1 MKKCV
6 FSGVFDPPTKGHEK
20 TIEKCL
26 KIFDEVTVAVMVNP
40 EKQPLLTAEQRK
52 SLLEKLFKGESRVKV
67 RTFSGLA
74 ADLLKEENTPFYVR
88 GVRNTV
94 DFEYENSNNFAS
106 QKLNKDIITVYIPAE
121 QQDLHI
127 SSSAVRILQNF
138 GKDYSGYVPEKIF
151 PDLQK
156 LLK

>member
-1 MKKCV
+1 MT
-6 FSGVFDPPTKGHEK
+6 GVQTCALP
-20 TIEKCL
+20 I
-26 KIFDEVTVAVMVNP
+26 
-40 EKQPLLTAEQRK
+40 
-52 SLLEKLFKGESRVKV
+52 
-67 RTFSGLA
+67 
-74 ADLLKEENTPFYVR
+74 Y
-88 GVRNTV
+88 
-94 DFEYENSNNFAS
+94 FEYENSNNFAS

-138 GKDYSGYVPEKIF
+138 GKDYSGYVPEKIL